1 MKSIVP
7 PNPRHQLKAVTI
19 AAFGLATSLT
29 ALAGPATT
37 TTMLTQPPS
46 ENFWTQ
52 KYLTGDWGGE
62 RTKLENEGIK
72 ISANHIGDFEADVA
86 GNHTHHGTWF
96 GRFRLSLDVDLQKL
110 ANIDGEFFATAIYQY
125 GENLSGKYLNVN
137 TSTSSIAG
145 TPSLRMD
152 EIWYQQGLFDGRVKI
167 KLGEVAAVNEFG
179 STDFGD
185 VMINDETGYAP
196 NAIFP
201 TAQPFSPAGKPGVIV
216 KFDLRDL
223 TPGLYFKAGA
233 FAGYRDAYHPDRNG
247 FDYADDFDRGP
258 VYSAELGYNEQN
270 TNYPG
275 VYKLGANYND
285 LKGYT
290 DLYSGEPLRD
300 DYNVYL
306 TLEKTVYHP
315 RHTVVGDG
323 KSIVDGKT
331 TVDGKS
337 TSSEELDLK
346 KGLDLMLEL
355 VGAPGDRNPLEF
367 EALFAARYTGLIPGR
382 AADKVGLG
390 VIYSQTGYAVSD
402 ASRAAGGSSLNGEID
417 VELSYQYNPT
427 PWLSI
432 QPNVQA
438 IFNPRGDNDRNDI
451 VVLGLRSVVT
461 F

>member
-1 MKSIVP
+1 MKINP
-7 PNPRHQLKAVTI
+7 PQSFNPFKAVSL
-19 AAFGLATSLT
+19 AALCLGSSTLAM
-29 ALAGPATT
+29 AGPSVPATI
-37 TTMLTQPPS
+37 LTQPPAES
-46 ENFWTQ
+46 FWTQ

-62 RTKLENEGIK
+62 RTRLENEGIK
-72 ISANHIGDFEADVA
+72 ITANHVGDFEADVA

-110 ANIDGEFFATAIYQY
+110 ANIDGEFYATAIYQY
-125 GENLSGKYLNVN
+125 GQNLSGKYLNVN
-137 TSTSSIAG
+137 TLTSSIAG
-145 TPSLRMD
+145 TPSLRVD

-167 KLGEVAAVNEFG
+167 KLGQVAAVNEFG

-233 FAGYRDAYHPDRNG
+233 FTGYRDSYHPDRNG
-247 FDYADDFDRGP
+247 FDYASDFDRGP
-258 VYSAELGYNEQN
+258 AYSAEIGYNEQN
-270 TNYPG
+270 PNYAG

-285 LKGYT
+285 LKGYS
-290 DLYSGEPLRD
+290 DLYTGEPLRG

-306 TLEKTVYHP
+306 TVEKSVYHP
-315 RHTVVGDG
+315 RQLVSDG
-323 KSIVDGKT
+323 KSMNEV
-331 TVDGKS
+331 
-337 TSSEELDLK
+337 LDTK
-346 KGLDLMLEL
+346 KGLDLLLEL
-355 VGAPGDRNPLEF
+355 VGAPDDRNPIEF

-382 AADKVGLG
+382 DTDKVGFG
-390 VIYSQTGYAVSD
+390 VIYSQTGHAVSA
-402 ASRAAGGSSLNGEID
+402 ASKAAGGSSLNGEVD
-417 VELSYQYNPT
+417 LELSYQVNPT

-438 IFNPRGDNDRNDI
+438 IFNPRGDSNRNNI